1 MVILGLVMLAPGI
14 SSTTAT
20 GHGIALQPT
29 PPAARFVADPV
40 APFVADPVAPFVADP
55 LRRLSQI
62 PLRRLSQIK
71 DKDRRGSVA

>member
-29 PPAARFVADPV
+29 PAAAR
-40 APFVADPVAPFVADP
+40 FVADPVAPFVADP